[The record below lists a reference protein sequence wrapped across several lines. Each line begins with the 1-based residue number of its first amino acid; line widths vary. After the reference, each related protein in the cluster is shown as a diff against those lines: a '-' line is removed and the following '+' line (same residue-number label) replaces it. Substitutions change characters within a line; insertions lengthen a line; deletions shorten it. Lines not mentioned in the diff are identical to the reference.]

1 MKIDQINRKII
12 ALLSQD
18 SRMPI
23 SEIADKVGRSRTVVA
38 ARIEQLEQQGEIVK
52 FTVQLR
58 KKQVTSIFEIK
69 LSRGFT
75 CHDVVSHFKQK
86 FLIQKAWSV
95 AGETDL
101 FIFADFDTS
110 IDLANAQ
117 AFLAESELVDSLV
130 SHIVLSEPA

>member
-1 MKIDQINRKII
+1 MHMDQINRKII

-18 SRMPI
+18 SRMSI
-23 SEIADKVGRSRTVVA
+23 SEIAGNVGRSRTVVA
-38 ARIEQLEQQGEIVK
+38 ARIEQLEEQGEIVK

-58 KKQVTSIFEIK
+58 RKQITSIFEIK

-75 CHDVVSHFKQK
+75 CHDVVSHFKQS
-86 FLIQKAWSV
+86 FLVHKAWSV

-101 FIFADFDTS
+101 FILTDFDTS

-117 AFLAESELVDSLV
+117 EFLANSESVDFV
-130 SHIVLSEPA
+130 ISHVVLNEFA

>member
-1 MKIDQINRKII
+1 MHVDQINQKII

-18 SRMPI
+18 SRMSI

-58 KKQVTSIFEIK
+58 RKQVASIFQIK

-75 CHDVVSHFKQK
+75 CHNVVSRFRQR
-86 FLIQKAWSV
+86 FPIQKAWSV

-101 FIFADFDTS
+101 FILTDFDNS
-110 IDLANAQ
+110 IDLANGQ
-117 AFLAESELVDSLV
+117 AFLAESESVDSVV
-130 SHIVLSEPA
+130 SHVILNEFT